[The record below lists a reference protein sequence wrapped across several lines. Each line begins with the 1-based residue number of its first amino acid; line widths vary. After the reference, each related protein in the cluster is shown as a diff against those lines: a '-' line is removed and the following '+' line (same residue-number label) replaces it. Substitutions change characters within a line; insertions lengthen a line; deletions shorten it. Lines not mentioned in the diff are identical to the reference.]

1 MFAKSVTVTPDKAEA
16 EDDHLV
22 TIYRA
27 TGRSFYNT
35 NNSTLFWNKVKC
47 LIVNYIRAVS
57 RHPNPVATT
66 YIPVNKQPRK

>member
-1 MFAKSVTVTPDKAEA
+1 MFAKSVTVTPDKTEA
-16 EDDHLV
+16 EDDQLA
-22 TIYRA
+22 TLYRA
-27 TGRSFYNT
+27 TDRSFYNT
-35 NNSTLFWNKVKC
+35 YNSTLFWKKVKY